1 MVTLEQFYG
10 LLKEAARACPASGSA
25 CTQIQTFRALA
36 FHGATEINTDNLGA
50 TMNDRDKPYFW
61 SRIWE
66 SNNYSSNGL
75 GFRWPALVVFER
87 NALREYAFGPRP
99 KVKRWLEI
107 GVIDALADGVENGVY
122 LAGCDGRTIHDIFR
136 DTEKLLAWVL
146 AYVSDAVVAQVETLE
161 GRTYSTLANAEALTK
176 ALSSN
181 LIQGYTIG
189 HNFGNTLGGI
199 ETAEQFRVDFA
210 GKKVFGTAVVVS
222 VPFFDC
228 PDDCTVH
235 SLPVPAAAPC
245 CT

>member
-10 LLKEAARACPASGSA
+10 LLKEAARVCPDLGSR

-36 FHGATEINTDNLGA
+36 FHGGTEINTDNLGA

-66 SNNYSSNGL
+66 TNNFSANGL

-87 NALREYAFGPRP
+87 NALREHPFGPRP

-107 GVIDALADGVENGVY
+107 AVIDALSDGVQEGKY
-122 LAGCDGRTIHDIFR
+122 LVGCDGRTIHDIFR
-136 DTEKLLAWVL
+136 DTEMLLSWAL
-146 AYVSDAVVAQVETLE
+146 KYISGSVVALVETLD
-161 GRTYSTLANAEALTK
+161 GKTVSTLANEKSLVK
-176 ALSSN
+176 ALQSN
-181 LIQGYTIG
+181 LIQGYQSG
-189 HNFGNTLGGI
+189 HNFGATLGGV

-210 GKKVFGTAVVVS
+210 SKKVFGTAVVVS
-222 VPFFDC
+222 APFFDC
-228 PDDCTVH
+228 PTDCQVNE
-235 SLPVPAAAPC
+235 LPIHTATSC